1 MSSDGYIFFLDV
13 SSQLFNKRMI
23 ITSYNMIKMGG
34 VIQGEITWL
43 VLNQLI
49 LKTRDSTFSFGV

>member
-1 MSSDGYIFFLDV
+1 
-13 SSQLFNKRMI
+13 
-23 ITSYNMIKMGG
+23 MIKMGG